1 MKEKDYLYNKYED
14 NYLKNQKNQMI
25 GFLTERKKKFHSL
38 IKQEDLKEFRK
49 EIKKKQKEQDKKHEE
64 EKKHLIEEWRSR
76 NKNLPKFK
84 TSIFQTY
91 EIENKKIKEL
101 EEFKLL
107 NRKKSYEK
115 KLLYSKNNIIRPEES
130 EKLKK

>member
-49 EIKKKQKEQDKKHEE
+49 EIKKKTK
-64 EKKHLIEEWRSR
+64 RTR
-76 NKNLPKFK
+76 
-84 TSIFQTY
+84 
-91 EIENKKIKEL
+91 
-101 EEFKLL
+101 
-107 NRKKSYEK
+107 
-115 KLLYSKNNIIRPEES
+115 
-130 EKLKK
+130 